1 MTATLK
7 KESNI
12 VKTIA
17 RRRHRDAYGGLI
29 TVEDPSYDRK
39 VEWLKKNVQIA
50 VTASYY
56 VDEENSLCVQVEA
69 ELNTWFLHKYHFE
82 P

>member
-39 VEWLKKNVQIA
+39 VE
-50 VTASYY
+50 
-56 VDEENSLCVQVEA
+56 
-69 ELNTWFLHKYHFE
+69 
-82 P
+82 